1 MNTAQARVLQMPEPE
16 AVALIRE
23 GAALKAEIDEKS
35 ERLREIHARL
45 AGIATFASG
54 KKTATLE
61 GAGLRTKVQLKTYV
75 KFDQEKVGFVRMK
88 MGDAAFSKLFKWTFS
103 PRSQKDLDG
112 FMAYGD
118 AEIVALVRDAMTI
131 TPGAPQVTYEPVEE

>member
-1 MNTAQARVLQMPEPE
+1 MPEPE

-61 GAGLRTKVQLKTYV
+61 GTGLRAKVRLKVYV
-75 KFDQEKVGFVRMK
+75 KFDQEKVAFARVK
-88 MGDAAFSKLFKWTFS
+88 MGDAAFAALFKWTFA
-103 PRSQKDLDG
+103 PRSQKDLDAFLIHG
-112 FMAYGD
+112 QPEY
-118 AEIVALVRDAMTI
+118 VALVRDAMTI
-131 TPGAPQVTYEPVEE
+131 TSGAPQVTYEPVEG